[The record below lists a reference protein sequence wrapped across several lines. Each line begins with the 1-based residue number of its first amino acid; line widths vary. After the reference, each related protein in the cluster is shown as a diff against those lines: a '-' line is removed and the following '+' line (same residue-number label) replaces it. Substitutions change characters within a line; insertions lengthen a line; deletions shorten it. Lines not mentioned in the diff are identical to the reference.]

1 MPDVQTNPLSP
12 AGKDP
17 AEGAREPDKSPAPAA
32 PLDGSHLGEAGD
44 PVEGERKD

>member
-1 MPDVQTNPLSP
+1 MADLKTDPLSP

-17 AEGAREPDKSPAPAA
+17 AEGARESDKDADPSA
-32 PLDGSHLGEAGD
+32 PLDSSHLGEGGD